1 MCSYDYWYT
10 YDKASKLL
18 LSFDPKVKEFSLKI
32 FSKNIL
38 KIKVKAHSSYCKIEQ
53 NFKGT

>member
-1 MCSYDYWYT
+1 MTFGLHVTELQNCSYPLT
-10 YDKASKLL
+10 QE
-18 LSFDPKVKEFSLKI
+18 VKEFSLKI